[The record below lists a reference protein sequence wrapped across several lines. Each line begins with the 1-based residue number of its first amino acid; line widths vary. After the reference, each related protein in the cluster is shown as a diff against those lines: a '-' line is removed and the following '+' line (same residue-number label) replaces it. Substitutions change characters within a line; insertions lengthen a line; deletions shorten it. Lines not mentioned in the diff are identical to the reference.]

1 MKNNIL
7 FYLAMLLCIIAITM
21 CILTFIKKPDYPVTE
36 NDMQALRNFNELF
49 VKNITVNTDTD
60 TITFQIPTNNLYI
73 GAVFDGKN
81 DSEIDYFLKLNA
93 VNPDGDETETYDIFS
108 VKNLNDTGKTF
119 RFTSDN
125 KVSIS

>member
-49 VKNITVNTDTD
+49 IKNITVDTDTD

-108 VKNLNDTGKTF
+108 VKNLNGSGQTF